1 MKVMVGLDQDLKDA
15 LPEGIEVTA
24 GDTHLMWDA
33 NNEDEVSAM
42 KATFDKLKRKG
53 YLAFAV
59 QAKGEKGQQV
69 KEFDPKAA
77 KLIMAPPM
85 QGG

>member
-1 MKVMVGLDQDLKDA
+1 MQVMVGIGQDLVDT
-15 LPEGIEVTA
+15 LPPGIKATA

-33 NNEDEVSAM
+33 TNEDEIAAM
-42 KATFDKLKRKG
+42 KAAFDKLRKKG

-59 QAKGEKGQQV
+59 AAKGEKGVQV
-69 KEFDPKAA
+69 HEFDPKAA

-85 QGG
+85 AGG